1 MFPLI
6 IRAVALALVMLAFG
20 CGSPVSPVAGSVPM
34 GPHHGTTLA
43 LAENKGFVELINEPE
58 VTDRR
63 NPQPTSI
70 VAYFLQADGTT
81 PLSPLPTDVNVTI
94 DTGRGANS
102 RVTKASA
109 TPVPLSPVPKS
120 DDSVGAARFASRPGP
135 YHLVAVR
142 GTLSATISG
151 QVNLISFAESR

>member
-1 MFPLI
+1 MPLMT
-6 IRAVALALVMLAFG
+6 RAVALTLVILAFG
-20 CGSPVSPVAGSVPM
+20 CSSPVSPLAGSVPM
-34 GPHHGTTLA
+34 GPHHGTTVA
-43 LAENKGFVELINEPE
+43 LAENKGFVELVNEPV

-94 DTGRGANS
+94 NAGRGTNS

-109 TPVPLSPVPKS
+109 TPVPLSPEPNS
-120 DDSVGAARFASRPGP
+120 DDSVGAARFASKPGP

-151 QVNLISFAESR
+151 QVNSISFSESR